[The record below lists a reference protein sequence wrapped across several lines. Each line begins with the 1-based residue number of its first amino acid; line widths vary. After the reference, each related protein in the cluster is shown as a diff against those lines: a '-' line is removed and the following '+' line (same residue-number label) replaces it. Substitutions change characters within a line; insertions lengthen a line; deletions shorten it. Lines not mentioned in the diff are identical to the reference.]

1 MMKKVEAIIKPFKL
15 DSVKEA
21 LNEIGIKGLTVS
33 EVRGY
38 GRQRGHKEIYR
49 GAEYEVEFVPKMR
62 IELVVDSAKVNQVI
76 EVIQKAARTGKIGDG
91 KIFVATVEE
100 AIRVRTGERGKD
112 AI

>member
-1 MMKKVEAIIKPFKL
+1 MMKKVAAIIKPFKL